1 VDANVMVAQ
10 LWQQVIEQFAT
21 QPDYSRFPDARMLV
35 ESLVGLLLK
44 FLAARSNV
52 GVSTD
57 PVASYLFRRSG
68 KLPVEHDLQLDFLK
82 FLQTGGAPT
91 FQAEARDRGGGRADI
106 DVQFRGVS
114 SIIEVKKDD
123 NVPDN
128 ATLAKRYAGQATG
141 YLTTGVRF
149 GFLLVLDLTD
159 RNGHQ
164 QHISE
169 RITIERKTPVGSD
182 TEYLIVVARVQALR
196 KTPHDLK

>member
-1 VDANVMVAQ
+1 
-10 LWQQVIEQFAT
+10 
-21 QPDYSRFPDARMLV
+21 
-35 ESLVGLLLK
+35 LLK
-44 FLAARSNV
+44 FLDARSNI

-57 PVASYLFRRSG
+57 PAASYLFVRTG

-106 DVQFRGVS
+106 DVQFRGVKT
-114 SIIEVKKDD
+114 IVEVKKDD
-123 NVPDN
+123 NVSHN
-128 ATLAKRYAGQATG
+128 VALANRYAGQATG

-159 RNGHQ
+159 RKGHQ

-169 RITIERKTPVGSD
+169 RISVERKTPAGSD